1 MLGGL
6 AERLPFGGQAADQ
19 RRSLLRRQLR
29 GSIRFDGA
37 PYNEN
42 ILPAG
47 FPFGVLGGSGRKGGA
62 LYFLV
67 QLGQLPAEGTGAV
80 AQLRQQCGQRL
91 PQAVRRFIK
100 NEGMRQAGDSLQGSL
115 PLSFFDGQK
124 ALEQKPPGG

>member
-1 MLGGL
+1 MRTYSPRGSRSAYWAAA
-6 AERLPFGGQAADQ
+6 AERVV
-19 RRSLLRRQLR
+19 RC
-29 GSIRFDGA
+29 I
-37 PYNEN
+37 
-42 ILPAG
+42 
-47 FPFGVLGGSGRKGGA
+47 
-62 LYFLV
+62 FLV

-124 ALEQKPPGG
+124 ALKQKPPGG